1 MYLDRRAA
9 SEFFLHFY
17 ETLLSW
23 TNFPFYQHIWELPF
37 TPSSCTLGVTNFKLF
52 VSLGRVKGYLMVVI
66 CISFV
71 SVVDDIFIYF
81 SVSTLSQEKQI
92 SNIRHFL
99 TFAFKAVTLQLSI
112 SLKRQPFVEKVLWW
126 PLKDSV
132 ITRLFSFLVSHAQ
145 DLFFL
150 KYVLYFSSQFP
161 PFLTLFQAWIISCL
175 NYCKSFHT

>member
-81 SVSTLSQEKQI
+81 SVFGFLPVYLTCLLIASSIFYSVVVFKLICQQSLYILGTKPLFVLYVVSTFSQ
-92 SNIRHFL
+92 NI
-99 TFAFKAVTLQLSI
+99 VC
-112 SLKRQPFVEKVLWW
+112 V
-126 PLKDSV
+126 
-132 ITRLFSFLVSHAQ
+132 FLV
-145 DLFFL
+145 
-150 KYVLYFSSQFP
+150 VLD
-161 PFLTLFQAWIISCL
+161 TLWNTNF
-175 NYCKSFHT
+175 